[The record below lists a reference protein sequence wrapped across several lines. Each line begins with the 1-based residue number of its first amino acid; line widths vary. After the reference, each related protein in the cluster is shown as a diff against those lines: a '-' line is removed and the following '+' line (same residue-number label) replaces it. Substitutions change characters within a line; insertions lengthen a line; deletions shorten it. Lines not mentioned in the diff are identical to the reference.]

1 MICQDSWPTLSGY
14 RELLLEF
21 GVGDSAN
28 WANQN
33 EDAIRSA
40 LAQPWWRLQFPG
52 GLESRFDQSIAD
64 NQSKQT
70 RNNYFLAVFFV
81 NLFGTADYQ
90 FLPDVYL
97 TAWLI
102 RFAIITPMFMMVI
115 WAEFYSKA
123 AVRRGIATMALMLV
137 TAAGLMYPVTIS
149 KSPDVVHYQVGV
161 VVVVLFSNLLTDM
174 RFALALIA
182 SVIFSLMYLAEI
194 TVFLSLPSYLAIN
207 YVLVMF
213 STVSLSLV
221 ATYRRE
227 RHMRQ
232 VFLMLA
238 LLEVAEQRQM
248 VANERLRL
256 LADKDPLTGLAN
268 RRRLDEEFPKLWRE
282 AMRVSSPIS
291 VLFLDIDHFKLYND
305 AYGHAM
311 GDEVLKSFANL
322 LRESAARRPLD
333 LVARNGGE
341 EFLVVLPDTPP
352 SAAAAIARNF
362 LTKLAALGIAHDGS
376 SYKVVSASVG
386 IAGGVPLPDES
397 PESYIE
403 QADQAM
409 YRAKHNGRN
418 RVEYA

>member
-1 MICQDSWPTLSGY
+1 VICRDSRPTLRGD
-14 RELLLEF
+14 RKLLLEF
-21 GVGDSAN
+21 GVGNSAN
-28 WANQN
+28 WASQN
-33 EDAIRSA
+33 EEAIRSA
-40 LAQPWWRLQFPG
+40 LAQPWWRLQFPSD
-52 GLESRFDQSIAD
+52 LECRFDQSIAE
-64 NQSKQT
+64 NQSRQT

-102 RFAIITPMFMMVI
+102 RFAIITPMFLIVI
-115 WAEFYSKA
+115 WAEFYSRA
-123 AVRRGIATMALMLV
+123 AVRRGIATMAL
-137 TAAGLMYPVTIS
+137 
-149 KSPDVVHYQVGV
+149 VGV

-174 RFALALIA
+174 RFALALVA
-182 SVIFSLMYLAEI
+182 SAIFSLMYLAEI
-194 TVFLSLPSYLAIN
+194 TVFLHLPSYLAIN

-238 LLEVAEQRQM
+238 LLEVAEQRQLE
-248 VANERLRL
+248 ANESLRL

-291 VLFLDIDHFKLYND
+291 VLFLDIDYFKRYND

-311 GDEVLKSFANL
+311 GDEVLKRFAAL

-333 LVARNGGE
+333 IVARNGGE

-352 SAAAAIARNF
+352 AAAAAIARNF
-362 LTKLAALGIAHDGS
+362 LTKLAALAIPHEES

-403 QADQAM
+403 QADKAM
-409 YRAKHNGRN
+409 YRAKNGGRN